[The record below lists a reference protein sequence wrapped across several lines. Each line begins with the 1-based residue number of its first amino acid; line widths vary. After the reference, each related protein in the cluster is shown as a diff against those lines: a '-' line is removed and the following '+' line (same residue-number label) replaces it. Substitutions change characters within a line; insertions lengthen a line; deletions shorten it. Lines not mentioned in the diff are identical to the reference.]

1 MLAALRDGTGDHHAA
16 VERRLG
22 LPDRIRSRG
31 DLAAALAGLLAAWSP
46 LERDLA
52 AADWS
57 GLPLDPRL
65 GGATALLRADLVAL
79 GVAPDRPVAGS
90 SGLRFDTL
98 ARAVGGRYVLLGS
111 ALGGSVIAPEV
122 ERRLGLAEGRRPGSS
137 AAAGLAGARLAGLP
151 ARAGRAGV
159 VGRGTARRRRG
170 GPADLRRRGRC
181 RARDLRLRDGPG
193 ARRTR
198 RAAPPSRSPSPP
210 RRGSGRPGRRRAGA
224 RRRPGRGASRRP
236 PSGPGRAGRCGAA
249 P

>member
-1 MLAALRDGTGDHHAA
+1 MSDQSRRPAASPMLAALRDGTGDHHAA

-31 DLAAALAGLLAAWSP
+31 DLAAALVGLLAAWSP

-65 GGATALLRADLVAL
+65 GGATALLRADLATL

-122 ERRLGLAEGRRPGSS
+122 ERRLGLAEGEATRFFRRSGGSPGRDWRDFRR
-137 AAAGLAGARLAGLP
+137 ALAGREWSVAERHDAVE
-151 ARAGRAGV
+151 A
-159 VGRGTARRRRG
+159 
-170 GPADLRRRGRC
+170 
-181 RARDLRLRDGPG
+181 
-193 ARRTR
+193 ARRTFDVVGD
-198 RAAPPSRSPSPP
+198 AAPVT
-210 RRGSGRPGRRRAGA
+210 
-224 RRRPGRGASRRP
+224 
-236 PSGPGRAGRCGAA
+236 
-249 P
+249 